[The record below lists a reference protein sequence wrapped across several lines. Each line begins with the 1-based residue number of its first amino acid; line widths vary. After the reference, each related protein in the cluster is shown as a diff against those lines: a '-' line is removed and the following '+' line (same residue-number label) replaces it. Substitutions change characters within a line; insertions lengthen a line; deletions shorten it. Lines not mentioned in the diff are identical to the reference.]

1 MAAQA
6 RHQQSAA
13 VQRVAAAALWNL
25 TAGHNDNKLRCGEEG
40 ARLLVGA
47 LGTHV
52 RDAAVVET
60 VLGAL
65 ATVLP
70 GVVASLAGVWGWEG
84 AGAVVG
90 EDEGIVNGRST
101 RRATASNKSITSSS
115 EGKVIKVTQAQG
127 NTPKRGGVVAGKGSS
142 IGSTSGVQGNSGSK
156 LRNVRDQLAQMGT
169 DITTKLILPGMDM
182 LLGVD
187 EG

>member
-6 RHQQSAA
+6 RHQHSAA

-25 TAGHNDNKLRCGEEG
+25 TAGHNDNKLRCGEQG

-47 LGTHV
+47 LETHV
-52 RDAAVVET
+52 RDAAVVEA

-90 EDEGIVNGRST
+90 ALREHLQN
-101 RRATASNKSITSSS
+101 ATAVKRALVVLLLLAKLDAAERRVMLQAGGRQLVLMAAETHAQHDRAPALARRLLDVLQDGASLTAPAKKKSPLKTLR
-115 EGKVIKVTQAQG
+115 AQ
-127 NTPKRGGVVAGKGSS
+127 PR
-142 IGSTSGVQGNSGSK
+142 
-156 LRNVRDQLAQMGT
+156 R
-169 DITTKLILPGMDM
+169 
-182 LLGVD
+182 
-187 EG
+187 